1 MTALSRRAVL
11 GGAAAAVGAGAARG
25 FALSDPRDADLI
37 VRNAR
42 VYTMEPG
49 TPEAQAFAVRD
60 RRIIAVGSNDAVG
73 RLAGK
78 GTELLDARGMTVV
91 PGFIDCHLHPEGESL
106 LYDVLVGNPYEVE
119 FVTIDSI
126 IAKLRERAAKTPP
139 GEWVQGMFYDD
150 TKVKDGRPLTRGDLD
165 RVSSVHPVAVIHRGG
180 HTVFVNSKAFELA
193 GITKDSP
200 QPFGGTFDHDASG
213 ELNGR
218 VTDNAQDLLWKAGT
232 FPKYSDAEQLLR
244 AKAGAAHMSKQFARF
259 GLTTVH
265 HEGGNFS
272 ALMQLR
278 QDGDLMHRVSYEPE
292 QPMIEAMIA
301 NGWRTGFGDEWIRLG
316 ATSEHTVDGS
326 FSERTMSIRA
336 GYPGRSYDHGN
347 VTTTQADLDAWV
359 ERVWRA
365 GIQPNCHVNGDVA
378 IDMYL
383 ASLERAQRLFPRRDV
398 RPKLTHATLAYPDLI
413 ARMKA
418 LDAAPACFT
427 SYAYYNPD
435 KFKFYGEALME
446 HMMPY
451 RSYLDAG
458 IKVAGGCD
466 FPPGPFSPLMGIQG
480 MVTRTGWNG
489 ETWGAN
495 QRISVDDALRVLHLE
510 WRLQFARRG
519 HQRIDCGGQARRFR
533 GAVRRPTHRST
544 EQDQGH
550 PDRSHA
556 RWGAGYARRLN
567 VLIR

>member
-1 MTALSRRAVL
+1 MMDLSRRAVL
-11 GGAAAAVGAGAARG
+11 GGAAATIAGASAAAQAAG
-25 FALSDPRDADLI
+25 DPRSADLI

-42 VYTMEPG
+42 VYTMEPMAP
-49 TPEAQAFAVRD
+49 TAQAFAVRD
-60 RRIIAVGSNDAVG
+60 GRIIAVGSNESI
-73 RLAGK
+73 AGLSGP
-78 GTELLDARGMTVV
+78 GTELFDAQGMTVV
-91 PGFIDCHLHPEGESL
+91 PGFIDCHLHADGETL
-106 LYDVLVGNPYEVE
+106 LYDVLVGNPFDVE

-126 IAKLRERAAKTPP
+126 VSKLKERTAKTPP
-139 GEWVQGMFYDD
+139 GEWVQGFFYDD
-150 TKVKDGRPLTRGDLD
+150 TKVKDGRLITRADLD
-165 RVSSVHPVAVIHRGG
+165 RVSTVHPVAVTHRGG
-180 HTVFVNSKAFELA
+180 HTVFFNSKAFELA
-193 GITKDSP
+193 GVTKDTP
-200 QPFGGTFDHDASG
+200 QPFGGTFDHDESG

-218 VTDNAQDLLWKAGT
+218 VTDTAQDVMWKAGKWPQ
-232 FPKYSDAEQLLR
+232 FSDAEKFAR
-244 AKAGAAHMSKQFARF
+244 AKAGLAHISKQFARF
-259 GLTTVH
+259 GLTGVH

-272 ALMQLR
+272 ALMEVRADGQL
-278 QDGDLMHRVSYEPE
+278 LHRVSYEAD

-336 GYPGRSYDHGN
+336 GYPGRKPPYYGN
-347 VTTTQADLDAWV
+347 VTSTQADLDSWV

-365 GIQPNCHVNGDVA
+365 GIQPNCHTNGDIA

-383 ASLERAQRLFPRRDV
+383 KSLERAAKLFPRRDV
-398 RPKLTHATLAYPDLI
+398 RPKFTHATLADDGLI

-418 LDAAPACFT
+418 LDAVPAPFT
-427 SYAYYNPD
+427 SYAYFNPD
-435 KFKFYGEALME
+435 KFKFYGEAMMR

-495 QRISVDDALRVLHLE
+495 QKIGVDDALRVYTWNGAYNSHEEHLKGSIAPGKLADFVVLSDDPHSVDPGKINAIKVV
-510 WRLQFARRG
+510 RTVA
-519 HQRIDCGGQARRFR
+519 GGR
-533 GAVRRPTHRST
+533 TT
-544 EQDQGH
+544 
-550 PDRSHA
+550 
-556 RWGAGYARRLN
+556 YAA
-567 VLIR
+567 

>member
-1 MTALSRRAVL
+1 MIRFSRRGL
-11 GGAAAAVGAGAARG
+11 LGGGAAAFGVLPARA
-25 FALSDPRDADLI
+25 FALSDPRSADLI

-42 VYTMEPG
+42 IYTMEPG
-49 TPEAQAFAVRD
+49 APTAQAFAVRD
-60 RRIIAVGSNDAVG
+60 GRIIAVGSNDAVSG
-73 RLAGK
+73 LRGK
-78 GTELLDARGMTVV
+78 ATEVFDARGMTVV

-106 LYDVLVGNPYEVE
+106 LYDVLVGNPYDVE

-126 IAKLRERAAKTPP
+126 VAKLKARAEKTPP
-139 GEWVQGMFYDD
+139 AEWVQGMFYDD
-150 TKVKDGRPLTRGDLD
+150 TKVKDGRPLTRADLD
-165 RVSSVHPVAVIHRGG
+165 RVSSLHPVAVIHRGG
-180 HTVFVNSKAFELA
+180 HTVFANSKAFELA
-193 GITKDSP
+193 GITKATP
-200 QPFGGTFDHDASG
+200 NPFGGTFDRDANG

-218 VTDNAQDLLWKAGT
+218 VTDNAQDLLWKAGK
-232 FPKYSDAEQLLR
+232 FPTYSEAEQYSR
-244 AKAGAAHMSKQFARF
+244 AKAGIAYISKQFARF

-272 ALMQLR
+272 ALMQVR
-278 QDGDLMHRVSYEPE
+278 QDGDLMHRVSYEAD
-292 QPMIEAMIA
+292 QPMLDAMIA
-301 NGWRTGFGDEWIRLG
+301 NGWRTGFGDDWIRLG
-316 ATSEHTVDGS
+316 ATMEHIVDGS

-336 GYPGRSYDHGN
+336 GYPNRPDYHGN
-347 VTTTQADLDAWV
+347 VTTKQDDLDAWV

-383 ASLERAQRLFPRRDV
+383 TSLERAQRLFPRRDV
-398 RPKLTHATLAYPDLI
+398 RPKFTHATLAYPDLI

-418 LDAAPACFT
+418 LDAVPACFT

-458 IKVAGGCD
+458 IRVAGGCD

-495 QRISVDDALRVLHLE
+495 QRISVDDALRVYTANGAYNSHEEHEKGSISPGKLADFVVL
-510 WRLQFARRG
+510 ADDPG
-519 HQRIDCGGQARRFR
+519 KVAPGRIKDIAVVRTVAGGRT
-533 GAVRRPTHRST
+533 THT
-544 EQDQGH
+544 
-550 PDRSHA
+550 A
-556 RWGAGYARRLN
+556 
-567 VLIR
+567 

>member
-49 TPEAQAFAVRD
+49 APQAQAFTVREG
-60 RRIIAVGSNDAVG
+60 RIIAVGSNDAMDM
-73 RLAGK
+73 LAGK

-106 LYDVLVGNPYEVE
+106 LFDVLVGNPYEVE

-244 AKAGAAHMSKQFARF
+244 AKAGTAHMSKQFARF

-272 ALMQLR
+272 ALMQVR
-278 QDGDLMHRVSYEPE
+278 QDGELMHRVSYEPE
-292 QPMIEAMIA
+292 QPMIDAMIA

-316 ATSEHTVDGS
+316 ATSEHTIDGS

-336 GYPGRSYDHGN
+336 GYPGRSDDYGN

-418 LDAAPACFT
+418 LDAVPACFT

-495 QRISVDDALRVLHLE
+495 QRISVDDALRVYTWNGAYNSHEEDVKGSIAAGKLADFVVLSDDPHTVPRNKIKDIQIVRTLV
-510 WRLQFARRG
+510 
-519 HQRIDCGGQARRFR
+519 GGRA
-533 GAVRRPTHRST
+533 THV
-544 EQDQGH
+544 
-550 PDRSHA
+550 A
-556 RWGAGYARRLN
+556 
-567 VLIR
+567 

>member
-1 MTALSRRAVL
+1 VTALSRRALL

-25 FALSDPRDADLI
+25 FVPSDPRDADLI

-60 RRIIAVGSNDAVG
+60 GRIVAVGSNEAVG
-73 RLAGK
+73 GLAGK
-78 GTELLDARGMTVV
+78 GTELLDARGMTAV

-126 IAKLRERAAKTPP
+126 VAKLRERAAKTPP

-150 TKVKDGRPLTRGDLD
+150 TKVKDGRPLTRADLD

-180 HTVFVNSKAFELA
+180 HTVFANSKAFELA
-193 GITKDSP
+193 GVTKDTP
-200 QPFGGTFDHDASG
+200 QPFGGTFDHDSNG

-218 VTDNAQDLLWKAGT
+218 VTDNAQDLLWKGGT
-232 FPKYSDAEQLLR
+232 FPKYSEAEQFAR
-244 AKAGAAHMSKQFARF
+244 ARAGAAHISKQFARF

-272 ALMQLR
+272 ALMQVR
-278 QDGDLMHRVSYEPE
+278 QDGDLRHRVSYEPD
-292 QPMIEAMIA
+292 QPMIDAMIA

-316 ATSEHTVDGS
+316 ATAEHIVDGS

-336 GYPGRSYDHGN
+336 GYPNRPDYHGN
-347 VTTTQADLDAWV
+347 VTTKQADLDAWV

-383 ASLERAQRLFPRRDV
+383 TSVERAQKLFPRRDV

-418 LDAAPACFT
+418 LDAVPACFT

-466 FPPGPFSPLMGIQG
+466 FPPGPFSPLMGIEG

-495 QRISVDDALRVLHLE
+495 QRISVDEALRVYTMNGAYNAHEEQAKGSIAPGKLADFVLLSDDPH
-510 WRLQFARRG
+510 RVAPDKIKDIQIVRTVV
-519 HQRIDCGGQARRFR
+519 GGQTTFA
-533 GAVRRPTHRST
+533 A
-544 EQDQGH
+544 
-550 PDRSHA
+550 
-556 RWGAGYARRLN
+556 
-567 VLIR
+567 

>member
-1 MTALSRRAVL
+1 MTALSRRTLL

-25 FALSDPRDADLI
+25 FALTDPRDADLI

-49 TPEAQAFAVRD
+49 APQAQAFAVRD
-60 RRIIAVGSNDAVG
+60 GRIIAVGSNDAVG

-78 GTELLDARGMTVV
+78 GTELLDARGITVV

-126 IAKLRERAAKTPP
+126 VAKLRERAAKTPP

-150 TKVKDGRPLTRGDLD
+150 TKVKDGRPLTRADLD
-165 RVSSVHPVAVIHRGG
+165 RASSVHPVAVIHRGG
-180 HTVFVNSKAFELA
+180 HTVFANSKAFALA
-193 GITKDSP
+193 GITKDTP
-200 QPFGGTFDHDASG
+200 QPFGGTFDHDANG
-213 ELNGR
+213 EINGR

-232 FPKYSDAEQLLR
+232 FPKYSEAEQFAR
-244 AKAGAAHMSKQFARF
+244 AKAGAAHISKQFARF

-272 ALMQLR
+272 ALMQVR
-278 QDGDLMHRVSYEPE
+278 QDGDLRHRVSYEPD
-292 QPMIEAMIA
+292 QPMIDAMIA
-301 NGWRTGFGDEWIRLG
+301 NGWQTGFGDEWIRLG
-316 ATSEHTVDGS
+316 ATAEHIVDGS

-336 GYPGRSYDHGN
+336 GYPNRPDYHGN
-347 VTTTQADLDAWV
+347 VTIKQADLDAWV

-383 ASLERAQRLFPRRDV
+383 TSVERAQKLFPRRDV

-418 LDAAPACFT
+418 LDAVPACFT

-480 MVTRTGWNG
+480 MVMRTGWNG

-495 QRISVDDALRVLHLE
+495 QRISVDEALRVYTMNGAYNAHE
-510 WRLQFARRG
+510 EDVKGSIARG
-519 HQRIDCGGQARRFR
+519 KLADFVLLSDDPHQVSPDKIKDIQIVRTVVGGRTTYSA
-533 GAVRRPTHRST
+533 
-544 EQDQGH
+544 
-550 PDRSHA
+550 
-556 RWGAGYARRLN
+556 
-567 VLIR
+567 

>member
-1 MTALSRRAVL
+1 VTALSRRTLL

-25 FALSDPRDADLI
+25 FALTDPRDADLI

-49 TPEAQAFAVRD
+49 APQAQAFAVRD
-60 RRIIAVGSNDAVG
+60 GRIIAVGSNDAVG

-126 IAKLRERAAKTPP
+126 VAKLRERAAKTPP

-150 TKVKDGRPLTRGDLD
+150 TKVKDGRPLTRADLD
-165 RVSSVHPVAVIHRGG
+165 RASSVHPVAVIHRGG
-180 HTVFVNSKAFELA
+180 HTVFANSKAFALA
-193 GITKDSP
+193 GITKDTP
-200 QPFGGTFDHDASG
+200 QPFGGTFDHDANG

-232 FPKYSDAEQLLR
+232 FPKYSEAEQFAR
-244 AKAGAAHMSKQFARF
+244 AKAGAAHISKQFARF

-272 ALMQLR
+272 ALMQVR
-278 QDGDLMHRVSYEPE
+278 QDGDLRHRVSYEPD
-292 QPMIEAMIA
+292 QPMIDAMIA

-316 ATSEHTVDGS
+316 ATAEHIVDGS

-336 GYPGRSYDHGN
+336 GYPNRPDYHGN
-347 VTTTQADLDAWV
+347 VTIKQADLDAWV

-383 ASLERAQRLFPRRDV
+383 TSVERAQKLFPRRDV

-418 LDAAPACFT
+418 LDAVPACFT

-435 KFKFYGEALME
+435 KFKFYGEALIE

-495 QRISVDDALRVLHLE
+495 QRISVDEALRVYTMNGAYNAHE
-510 WRLQFARRG
+510 EDVKGSIARG
-519 HQRIDCGGQARRFR
+519 KLADFVLLSDDPHQVSPDKIKDIQIVRTVVGGRTTYSA
-533 GAVRRPTHRST
+533 
-544 EQDQGH
+544 
-550 PDRSHA
+550 
-556 RWGAGYARRLN
+556 
-567 VLIR
+567 

>member
-1 MTALSRRAVL
+1 MIALSRRSVL
-11 GGAAAAVGAGAARG
+11 GGAAAALGAWPARSL
-25 FALSDPRDADLI
+25 AISDPRSADLI
-37 VRNAR
+37 VRNAG
-42 VYTMEPG
+42 VYTMEPSAP
-49 TPEAQAFAVRD
+49 TAQAFAVRD
-60 RRIIAVGSNDAVG
+60 GRIIAVGPNDAIAG
-73 RLAGK
+73 LAGTS
-78 GTELLDARGMTVV
+78 TEIIDAAGMTVV
-91 PGFIDCHLHPEGESL
+91 PGFIDCHLHPEGETL
-106 LYDVLVGNPYEVE
+106 LYEVLVGNPYEVE

-126 IAKLRERAAKTPP
+126 VAKLKERAAKTPP
-139 GEWVQGMFYDD
+139 GTWVQGFFYDD
-150 TKVKDGRPLTRGDLD
+150 TKVKDGRQLTRADLD
-165 RVSSVHPVAVIHRGG
+165 RVSTVHPVAVIHRGG
-180 HTVFVNSKAFELA
+180 HTVFVNGKAFELA
-193 GITKDSP
+193 GVTKETP

-218 VTDNAQDLLWKAGT
+218 VTDNAQDLLWKSGT
-232 FPKYSDAEQLLR
+232 FPTYSEAEQFAR
-244 AKAGAAHMSKQFARF
+244 AKAGIAYISKQFARF

-272 ALMQLR
+272 ALMQVR
-278 QDGDLMHRVSYEPE
+278 QDGELMHRVSYEPD
-292 QPMIEAMIA
+292 QAMVDAMIA
-301 NGWRTGFGDEWIRLG
+301 NGWRTGFGDEWLRLG

-336 GYPGRSYDHGN
+336 GYPNRRDYHGN
-347 VTTTQADLDAWV
+347 VTTKQADLDAWV

-365 GIQPNCHVNGDVA
+365 GIQPNCHVNGDIA

-383 ASLERAQRLFPRRDV
+383 TSLERAQKLFPRRDV
-398 RPKLTHATLAYPDLI
+398 RPKFTHATLAYPDLI

-418 LDAAPACFT
+418 LDAVPACFT

-458 IKVAGGCD
+458 IRVAGGCD

-495 QRISVDDALRVLHLE
+495 QRISVDEAFRVYT
-510 WRLQFARRG
+510 WN
-519 HQRIDCGGQARRFR
+519 
-533 GAVRRPTHRST
+533 GAYNSHEEGLKGSIVPGKLADFVMLSDDPHRVA
-544 EQDQGH
+544 
-550 PDRSHA
+550 PDRIKDIQIV
-556 RWGAGYARRLN
+556 RTVAGGRTTYKA
-567 VLIR
+567 

>member
-1 MTALSRRAVL
+1 MNGFSRRSVL
-11 GGAAAAVGAGAARG
+11 GGAAAALGAPAFASAA
-25 FALSDPRDADLI
+25 DPRNADLI

-42 VYTMEPG
+42 VYTMELAAP
-49 TPEAQAFAVRD
+49 TAQAFGVRD
-60 RRIIAVGSNDAVG
+60 GRIIAVGSNEAIG
-73 RLAGK
+73 GLTGK
-78 GTELLDARGMTVV
+78 GTEIFDARGMTVV

-126 IAKLRERAAKTPP
+126 VAKLKERAAKTPP
-139 GEWVQGMFYDD
+139 GEWVQGFFYDD
-150 TKVKDGRPLTRGDLD
+150 TKVKDGRPLTRADLD
-165 RVSSVHPVAVIHRGG
+165 GVSSVHPVAVIHRGG

-193 GITKDSP
+193 GVTKDTP
-200 QPFGGTFDHDASG
+200 QPFGGTFDHHANG
-213 ELNGR
+213 ELSGR
-218 VTDNAQDLLWKAGT
+218 VTDNAQDVLWKAGK
-232 FPKYSDAEQLLR
+232 FPKYSEAEQFSR
-244 AKAGAAHMSKQFARF
+244 AKAGIAHISKQFARF

-272 ALMQLR
+272 ALMQVRREGNVL
-278 QDGDLMHRVSYEPE
+278 HRVSYEPE

-301 NGWRTGFGDEWIRLG
+301 NGWRTGFGDEWLRLG

-336 GYPGRSYDHGN
+336 GYPNRRDYHGN
-347 VTTTQADLDAWV
+347 VTTKQADLDAWV

-365 GIQPNCHVNGDVA
+365 GIQPNCHVNGDTA

-383 ASLERAQRLFPRRDV
+383 TALERAQRLFPRRDV
-398 RPKLTHATLAYPDLI
+398 RPKFTHATLAYPDLI

-418 LDAAPACFT
+418 LDAVPACFT

-466 FPPGPFSPLMGIQG
+466 FPPGPFAPLMGIQG

-495 QRISVDDALRVLHLE
+495 QRISVDDALRVFTWNGAYNSHEEHVKGSIAAGKLADFVVLADDPHSV
-510 WRLQFARRG
+510 AAD
-519 HQRIDCGGQARRFR
+519 RIKDIQIVRTIAGGR
-533 GAVRRPTHRST
+533 TT
-544 EQDQGH
+544 
-550 PDRSHA
+550 
-556 RWGAGYARRLN
+556 YAA
-567 VLIR
+567 